1 MDEDPCYRLLFANRV
16 MAKDSSSTL
25 SVDEFFDIR
34 RLLND
39 YAGLWFGED
48 ARPLM
53 ERRLRERVMAS
64 GADAF
69 GDYIERLKAGGVA
82 ELEQAVEACTVNET
96 YVFRQEGQ
104 LKAFQ
109 RRVLKQLERRERI
122 TIWSAGCA
130 SGEEVY
136 TIGAL
141 VLDAGIF
148 PPDKIR
154 IFGTD
159 ISRRCIA
166 RARKGIYSASSFRSG
181 GSALFERHFPRQ
193 SDGKNRMVADSLR
206 AICHFRHGNL
216 IKENDSST
224 LGNVDV
230 IFCRNVLI
238 HFDDT
243 SRRRVV
249 TCFHDR
255 LTPGGFLLL
264 GHSESLLN
272 QATSFDALELDE
284 DIVYRK
290 PSIDDL
296 VHRRSMVPKP

>member
-1 MDEDPCYRLLFANRV
+1 MRKAY
-16 MAKDSSSTL
+16 SSSL
-25 SVDEFFDIR
+25 GVDEFFHIR

-39 YAGLWFGED
+39 YAGLWFGEE
-48 ARPLM
+48 ARPLV
-53 ERRLRERVMAS
+53 ERRLRDRVIFS
-64 GADAF
+64 GATGF
-69 GDYIERLKAGGVA
+69 SDYIERLAAGSTA
-82 ELEQAVEACTVNET
+82 ELDEAVEACTVNET

-109 RRVLKQLERRERI
+109 RRVLKKLASRERL

-141 VLDAGIF
+141 VLESGLF
-148 PPDKIR
+148 PPEKVR

-166 RARKGIYSASSFRSG
+166 IARRGVYSASSFRSEG
-181 GSALFERHFPRQ
+181 GMLFERYFPR
-193 SDGKNRMVADSLR
+193 SGDGDKRTVADSLR
-206 AICHFRHGNL
+206 AICHFRHANL
-216 IKENDSST
+216 IKESDSST

-230 IFCRNVLI
+230 VFCRNVLI
-238 HFDDT
+238 HFDDA

-249 TCFHDR
+249 RCFYDR
-255 LTPGGFLLL
+255 ITPGGFLLL

-272 QATSFDALELDE
+272 QVTSFDAIELDE

-296 VHRRSMVPKP
+296 VNRNDKGGRR